1 MNTFVALPALFY
13 RLIAPMRNVNMAF
26 LHATEQ
32 VLLCDKLLM
41 HEGDLS
47 QFSAFV
53 ATTLNKIG
61 TKSRRGSHST
71 LSL

>member
-1 MNTFVALPALFY
+1 MCD
-13 RLIAPMRNVNMAF
+13 
-26 LHATEQ
+26 
-32 VLLCDKLLM
+32 CDKLLMHEGDLSQFSAFVALM

-61 TKSRRGSHST
+61 TKSRKGSHST